1 MYYSFSF
8 TYLASLNR
16 LMFISFLR
24 SEDVDLYQIKM
35 SKDDAYYIMNEVAK
49 FEKGLHLLD
58 LKRGEQTIKLPY
70 NDHIKRCDRTLKDI
84 E

>member
-1 MYYSFSF
+1 
-8 TYLASLNR
+8 
-16 LMFISFLR
+16 
-24 SEDVDLYQIKM
+24 M

-49 FEKGLHLLD
+49 FEKGVHLVD

-70 NDHIKRCDRTLKDI
+70 NEHIKRCDRTLKDI